1 MRVGSVVAEASVSQI
16 GGVRWRSLVRCWGR
30 GQRHWQLQGR
40 SRWENWNRTG
50 LDRRRVCSSVKERCI
65 FAKQRLPLGPVIN
78 IREKV
83 VFHVAEKFDL
93 HNVDFGNVDARHLS
107 PGFVRIC
114 VVVQEF
120 VAQHESNCEEPVFTS
135 RLALDGG
142 VEFLQAVDEKQC
154 QKNNVLSH
162 KGG

>member
-1 MRVGSVVAEASVSQI
+1 M
-16 GGVRWRSLVRCWGR
+16 
-30 GQRHWQLQGR
+30 
-40 SRWENWNRTG
+40 
-50 LDRRRVCSSVKERCI
+50 
-65 FAKQRLPLGPVIN
+65 PLRPVIN

-83 VFHVAEKFDL
+83 VLHVAEEFDL
-93 HNVDFGNVDARHLS
+93 HDVDFGDVDTRYLS

-120 VAQHESNCEEPVFTS
+120 VAQHESNCEEPVFAS

-154 QKNNVLSH
+154 QKNNVLSY